1 MAMQT
6 GHLLPPQLGA
16 PPGARRLDS
25 PRRGSPRRGSPG
37 HSPPARIGEPESRLK
52 ADLSLP
58 SLARRIEAPKKMI
71 DPPAAVELRPPT
83 RELGVVGT
91 ADVLRRFRRDHGLFA
106 ELSLAELEDLA
117 ELISPL
123 GFRRGEILFLR
134 GEPASWMGFLMA
146 GRAQASLPQ
155 VTGSELR
162 LGNHQAGEIV
172 GSARVALWERSH
184 ARPYTLRALEDGCIA
199 VLSFDQLEALR
210 RSRPAFHHSLLR
222 VLLMQLADSSGCFF
236 RGCPVSKRL
245 KWNLAAFTERR
256 VLDFLVRLRD
266 EGKLLPCADYHSLLA
281 LACRLRVA
289 QWQPRVS
296 VLARGEPLEGALIVL
311 DGKFTG
317 FRDAGSSPSMWFDPG
332 DIVGLEYLLGGV
344 QPCPLDVFAARPTL
358 AALLLPSDL
367 EDLRR
372 EYPSLA
378 TEILQGLYSKL
389 FSELATTH
397 PEPLLLVAE
406 ASDKVQFQPSESPII
421 APAPLRFAGN
431 LSPEDLQTAC
441 KLAETTA
448 PIPRGVHPSARV
460 TSAFSDV
467 VEGSALRDDAAIRR
481 YLSDP
486 HGLTASW
493 AEQEP
498 TKAQWLLGSFLT
510 QKLMESH
517 GGPEGRAKAREATV
531 EAVLRAS
538 GPGSPPGSPTRQPAV
553 PASDG
558 RQHPLAALGGFEGF
572 GAAVESRLGLSPGRS
587 SRHRPESSPTSRV
600 PLKEAGLKSVDRE
613 KASRPSSAPPGRAVG
628 RSQWLIKF
636 PGAPGAGPGAEV
648 GKMDLWSN
656 PPPFFSCPFCS
667 RRVQVPKSIWP
678 SDPGVMVRTGPRR
691 GKGPEYDGGF
701 HPEKRKIARVVSS
714 TYRHGNRAD
723 FYLDGK
729 KIALDSGRW
738 AFHEQNRRGFNI
750 VTLDPDSQQI
760 LSAMSYDTAS
770 GGNVAVSQLA
780 TDLNSLPEG
789 RIVLVAVRGS
799 GLQSLSGAAIRAL
812 RRVGATS
819 MVSGGRS
826 QEGYVLIGMKGGD
839 AVAERRGHHVEVEG
853 VLPRPPWQPETATT
867 ADPSYAPTVEKLRLR
882 QLLRSVVLVASGFF
896 RDKSSRLVAWSLAC
910 ALLVMMLGFSLLQM
924 WFLNT
929 FREFQNALH
938 DKDQQKFYSTL
949 LLMFKVVLSI
959 MPLLALRELLRGA
972 LALEWRRYLTSSLL
986 TRYIGE
992 SRMYYRLKLLGK
1004 GLDNPDQRIAQD
1016 CGEFTDAILQFLAL
1030 LVQNIML
1037 ILFQSSL
1044 LFKISPDLFYFVV
1057 VYSIVLNV
1065 LTFVVFGGPLTRL
1078 RRRILAQEASFRF
1091 GLVRVREHAESIAF
1105 YGGESF
1111 ERGRC
1116 QDRFFS
1122 SLMDTLYR
1130 MLGVTVS
1137 FSIILAAATYVVRVA
1152 PFAVLAGKYFKG
1164 DIDFGAM
1171 MEAFSILSGLE
1182 DAFTTLVS
1190 QMSSITDMGA
1200 QAIRIQQIWDLVS
1213 DDSKGLA
1220 DRPAIT
1226 MERDADSIKE
1236 SQEVPVLLQMQEVT
1250 LQTPSGHAVLVERLS
1265 FQLRQGESLL
1275 LCGRS
1280 GVGKSSLL
1288 RSIAGLW
1295 GRGTGVIRCCPQR
1308 ETFFLP
1314 QETYLC
1320 LGTLREN
1327 ATYPQEAGGAD
1338 PRDDA
1343 IREVLVKVNLDYL
1356 HDRYGLDKPVD
1367 FDAVLSGG
1375 ERQRLGFA
1383 RLLLRPNLKFAIL
1396 DEATSAL
1403 DRSNQS
1409 AMYENLQRHV
1419 QGFVS
1424 IGHSSSLEV
1433 FHTQKLVLERSSEG
1447 AAGWRLESIR

>member
-986 TRYIGE
+986 SRYIGE